1 MDSSK
6 PLDGEVATADEVA
19 QAVQAL
25 TDGDYVRL
33 VKAARIKL
41 GGTAYASAEDLV
53 NEAVVTPFRAARGEG
68 GRRWRKDVSFIA
80 FLIMTIRGIAS
91 DSRRSA
97 TLRRTVSAQ
106 RVAKEGEGERDVFD
120 ALNLTVPSVEE
131 QLLDDEQEQEREARN
146 QKDFAAVDE
155 FFRNDDEIQWIM
167 IGIQEQKSPT
177 DIQEI
182 SGMSKTQYESAQRR
196 WRRGLE
202 KLFPGR
208 RKS

>member
-1 MDSSK
+1 MGSSK
-6 PLDGEVATADEVA
+6 PLDGELAAADEVA
-19 QAVQAL
+19 QAIQAL
-25 TDGDYVRL
+25 TDADYVRL
-33 VKAARIKL
+33 IKAARIKL
-41 GGTAYASAEDLV
+41 GDTVYAGAEDLV
-53 NEAVVTPFRAARGEG
+53 NEAVVTPYRAALGEG
-68 GRRWRKDVSFIA
+68 GRRWPKDVSFVA

-97 TLRRTVSAQ
+97 TQRRTLSAQ
-106 RVAKEGEGERDVFD
+106 MLTKEGQGERDVFD
-120 ALNLTVPSVEE
+120 ALYLTAPSVEE

-146 QKDFAAVDE
+146 QKDLTTVDE

-167 IGIQEQKSPT
+167 IGVQERMSPK
-177 DIQEI
+177 DIQEM

>member
-1 MDSSK
+1 MDLSK
-6 PLDGEVATADEVA
+6 PLGGELAAADEVA

-25 TDGDYVRL
+25 TDADYVRL
-33 VKAARIKL
+33 TKAARTKL
-41 GGTAYASAEDLV
+41 GGTVYASAEDLV
-53 NEAVVTPFRAARGEG
+53 NEAVVTPFRAALGEG
-68 GRRWRKDVSFIA
+68 GRRWRKDVSFVA
-80 FLIMTIRGIAS
+80 FLIMTIKGIAS

-97 TLRRTVSAQ
+97 TRRRTVSAQ
-106 RVAKEGEGERDVFD
+106 TMTKEGEGERDVFD
-120 ALNLTVPSVEE
+120 ALDLTAPSVEE
-131 QLLDDEQEQEREARN
+131 QLLDDEQEQEWEARH
-146 QKDFAAVDE
+146 QKDFTAVDE

-167 IGIQEQKSPT
+167 IGIQERKSPI
-177 DIQEI
+177 DIQQI

>member
-6 PLDGEVATADEVA
+6 PLDGELAAADEVA
-19 QAVQAL
+19 QAVQVL
-25 TDGDYVRL
+25 TDADYVRL
-33 VKAARIKL
+33 IKAARIKL
-41 GGTAYASAEDLV
+41 GGTVYASAEDLV
-53 NEAVVTPFRAARGEG
+53 NEAVVTPFRAALGEG
-68 GRRWRKDVSFIA
+68 GRRWRKDVSFVA

-97 TLRRTVSAQ
+97 TQRRTVSAQ
-106 RVAKEGEGERDVFD
+106 MLMKEGEGERDVFD
-120 ALNLTVPSVEE
+120 ALDLTAPSVEE
-131 QLLDDEQEQEREARN
+131 QLLDDEQEQEWEARN
-146 QKDFAAVDE
+146 QKDFTAVDE
-155 FFRNDDEIQWIM
+155 FFRNNDEIQWII
-167 IGIQEQKSPT
+167 IGIQERKSPT

-202 KLFPGR
+202 KLFPER